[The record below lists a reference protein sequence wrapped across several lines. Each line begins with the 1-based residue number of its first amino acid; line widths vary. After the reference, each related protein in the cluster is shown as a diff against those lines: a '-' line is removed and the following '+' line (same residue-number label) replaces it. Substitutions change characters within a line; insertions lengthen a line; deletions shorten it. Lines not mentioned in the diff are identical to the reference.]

1 MPLSGISSL
10 PPLALVGLGV
20 AVSLYVGKLARRLGL
35 PSLIGYLV
43 TGVLMGASISGI
55 VSLENLEHTRF
66 VTNIA
71 LGFVAFSIGTELSAS
86 SLRHL
91 GSSIVLIILFES
103 FMAFLVVF
111 GAVFA
116 VTGGD
121 TAVAMV
127 FAALAPASA
136 PAGTV
141 AVIQEYRA
149 RGKLTKALYAVVG
162 FDDGLAILIYGFAAA
177 FARAMVTHHVQ
188 GIWHT
193 MLLPAREI
201 LISVGLGT
209 VMGFLY
215 TLLSRRLRTNTE
227 IPALTFAFVAMT
239 AGVSV
244 HFHLSLILA
253 CMSIGFVL
261 TNSTPRTAVNRIVM
275 QNRGL
280 MPLVFILFFFLAG
293 AHLDVTVLPALGL
306 LGTVYILARSSGKM
320 AGAWLGARVGGAEP
334 RIRKYLGMGIL
345 SQAGVAIGL
354 SLILAHDFSRIG
366 TPQADRI
373 ASIVVTT
380 IAATCVVFEVVGPL
394 LAKRALR
401 LAGELGRGSDDD

>member
-1 MPLSGISSL
+1 MAQL

-43 TGVLMGASISGI
+43 TGVLMGASIAGVIGES
-55 VSLENLEHTRF
+55 SLSSTRF
-66 VTNIA
+66 VTDIA
-71 LGFVAFSIGTELSAS
+71 LGFVAFTIGSELSAA
-86 SLRHL
+86 SLRQL
-91 GSSIVLIILFES
+91 GSAIVLIILFES
-103 FMAFLVVF
+103 FMAFFVVF
-111 GAVFA
+111 FA
-116 VTGGD
+116 VYALTGGE

-149 RGKLTKALYAVVG
+149 RGRLTKALYAVVG

-177 FARAMVTHHVQ
+177 FARSLVSHNVQ
-188 GIWHT
+188 GLAAS

-201 LISVGLGT
+201 VLSAALGA
-209 VMGFLY
+209 VMGFAY
-215 TLLSRRLRTNTE
+215 TLLSRRLRTPTE
-227 IPALTFAFVAMT
+227 LPALTFAFVAMT
-239 AGVSV
+239 AGVAA

-261 TNSTPRTAVNRIVM
+261 SNSTPRTTVSRIVM
-275 QNRGL
+275 QNRNL

-293 AHLDVTVLPALGL
+293 AHLDVSAIPALGAIGL
-306 LGTVYILARSSGKM
+306 VYILARSSGKIL
-320 AGAWLGARVGGAEP
+320 GAWLGAKIGRAEP
-334 RIRKYLGMGIL
+334 NIRRYLGMGIL

-354 SLILAHDFSRIG
+354 SLILAHDFARIG
-366 TPQADRI
+366 NPQADRI
-373 ASIVVTT
+373 ASMVITT
-380 IAATCVVFEVVGPL
+380 IAATSVVFEIVGPL

-401 LAGELGRGSDDD
+401 LAGEIGKQGEGE

>member
-1 MPLSGISSL
+1 MGISEL
-10 PPLALVGLGV
+10 PVLALIGLGV
-20 AVSLYVGKLARRLGL
+20 TVSLYAGKLARRAGL

-43 TGVLMGASISGI
+43 TGVLMGASVSGV
-55 VSLENLEHTRF
+55 VSLHALESTRF

-71 LGFVAFSIGTELSAS
+71 LGFVAFSIGTELSAL
-86 SLRHL
+86 SLRQL

-177 FARAMVTHHVQ
+177 FARSLVSTQVQ
-188 GIWHT
+188 GFWES

-201 LISVGLGT
+201 LLSVGLGAL
-209 VMGFLY
+209 MGMLY
-215 TLLSRRLRTNTE
+215 TVLSRRLRTSTE
-227 IPALTFAFVAMT
+227 IPALTFAFIAMT
-239 AGVSV
+239 AGVAV

-253 CMSIGFVL
+253 CMGIGFVL
-261 TNSTPRTAVNRIVM
+261 TNSTPRPTVNRIVM
-275 QNRGL
+275 QNRNL

-293 AHLDVTVLPALGL
+293 AHLDVAALPALGL
-306 LGTVYILARSSGKM
+306 LGVVYIIARSSGKIT
-320 AGAWLGARVGGAEP
+320 GAWLGGRIGGAEP

-354 SLILAHDFSRIG
+354 SLILAQDFARIG

-373 ASIVVTT
+373 ASMVVTT

-401 LAGELGRGSDDD
+401 LAGELGRGAEDD